1 MKNRTKPLV
10 GILMGSRSDLEI
22 MRECAGVL
30 GELGIANEMRVISAH
45 RAPEALIE
53 YAKGAE
59 ARGLKV
65 LIAGAGG
72 AAALPGMMA
81 ALSPLPVIGVPI
93 GSKALK
99 GLDSLLSM
107 AQMPPGVPVAAVAI
121 NGAKNAALLAARILA
136 LSRPELAKKLQ
147 ALRKKAAA
155 NSPEKIR

>member
-121 NGAKNAALLAARILA
+121 NRGEKRGASRGEDTGLEPPGAREEATGLAQEGRC
-136 LSRPELAKKLQ
+136 K
-147 ALRKKAAA
+147 
-155 NSPEKIR
+155 